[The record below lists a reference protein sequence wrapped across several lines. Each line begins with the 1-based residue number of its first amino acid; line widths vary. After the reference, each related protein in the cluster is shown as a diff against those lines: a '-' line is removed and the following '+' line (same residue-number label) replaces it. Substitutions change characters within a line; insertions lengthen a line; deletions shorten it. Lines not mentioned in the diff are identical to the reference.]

1 MQPINRWRL
10 NCQNQG
16 LIAGTG
22 VYYSLGLDPTVPAD
36 QGWVFTVCDMGDGTF
51 VLQASDDVG
60 PFYFTGTNDFS
71 HQYQVVGRDK
81 YVWIGPPA
89 DYIRT
94 VTPQAQFRAIPIG
107 GGNLAIYFPAL
118 DRYLSSSGTELQLLY
133 SDIDHAERFSASGL
147 DRDSIFDLLQVGRS
161 AMGMTFPAVSLADLD
176 LAGMDLSQCDLRQVG
191 LLSNCKLIG
200 AELGQANL
208 AGLHLDGLQLAGAN
222 CQNVDFTGCDFTSFV
237 PGTPPPTLFQ
247 AKLTG
252 AVVHG
257 SLAGVNLKNAVL
269 ANADLTGA
277 DLSGASTDL
286 TGANLSGQGIRYFT
300 PAYQGSGGIGGYDLG
315 DAADRIIAYDYEGT
329 GHLNYLV
336 CYRPG
341 HGAVYVVKKAS
352 DANGPDAFT
361 AVYSQGQPGANTPGG
376 GIGGWDLT
384 QPEDRIIA
392 YDYEGTGHLNYLVCY
407 RPGRGA
413 IYIVKKASDANNLS
427 AFSAVY
433 TQADNGPGGG
443 IGGYPLTDPADQII
457 AYDYEGTGHLNYLL
471 CYRPGN
477 GAVQILKKVSDANQP
492 DAFAPVYHQ
501 TGIGG
506 YDLGDAGDRI
516 LAYDY
521 EGTGHLN
528 YLVCYRPGSGL
539 LWVLKRVS
547 DADSPDAFTAIY
559 KQNPAYPGAD
569 SGYTL
574 ADPDAQVTTFDYE
587 GKGHLNALV
596 CYRPGSRHGW
606 AWIQQHPGDGDSG
619 PGGFGLPYWSAGL
632 GQLGGYYD
640 LTAPGDRV
648 VAYDYQGT
656 GTPGDL
662 VCYRPGTGR
671 VWVLKHPAARPA
683 ALTRTKLDQA
693 DLSGAS
699 LASADLSSTSLR
711 GATLTGTDLTGAQLG
726 AADFTGS
733 DLSPARF
740 SFPLT
745 RSTDPGH
752 PTVFAQCTLP
762 YAMIQLDWSCLDLSG
777 ATINGL
783 PADLT
788 GLKAH
793 GLTCIHGN
801 FKGLTLDGA
810 VFTNATLDHADFT
823 GATIKNQATFAGARM
838 PGAFFTLAVCDQAD
852 FSGVAVGGEDGIE
865 AINFADAYLGF
876 CTFTGANL
884 NEAIFTDATLMS
896 NSMAGAASLV
906 EANFANAY
914 MPMADFTGAGLQGCR
929 FDGAFMA
936 ECKLINANLGPA
948 RNGTLAT
955 SMAAACLQAT
965 DFQGVVLAGASLPDA
980 AITTVRGT
988 ITQSYYDETR
998 KLTTPS
1004 DLHYKAGK
1012 LPVQTS
1018 LSDDTLCPDGS
1029 TYSDNV
1035 KAGRTVA
1042 QMMIAAHMP
1051 TVWTPRNSAVNPQRA
1066 PAPEVQAPPASP
1078 GRQVLPLPADVF
1090 GPACSSSSTSTSEI
1104 T

>member
-1 MQPINRWRL
+1 MQPINRWHL
-10 NCQNQG
+10 NCQNLG
-16 LIAGTG
+16 VVAGTG
-22 VYYSLGLDPTVPAD
+22 IYYSLGLDPKVPAD
-36 QGWVFTVCDMGDGTF
+36 QGWPFTVCDMGDGTF
-51 VLQASDDVG
+51 VLQSSDG
-60 PFYFTGTNDFS
+60 GGAYYYTGANDFA
-71 HQYQVVGRDK
+71 HQYQVISREDPL
-81 YVWIGPPA
+81 IGQP
-89 DYIRT
+89 YYLRT
-94 VTPQAQFRAIPIG
+94 VTSQAQFRAIPTG
-107 GGNLAIYFPAL
+107 GGNFVMYFPAL
-118 DRYLSSSGTELQLLY
+118 DQYLSSSGTELQFLH
-133 SDIDHAERFSASGL
+133 SNIDSAARFSATGL
-147 DRDSIFDLLQVGRS
+147 DRDSTFDFLQVGKN
-161 AMGMTFPAVSLADLD
+161 AMGMTFSAVSLAGLD
-176 LAGMDLSQCDLRQVG
+176 LAGMDLSQCDMRQVG
-191 LLSNCKLIG
+191 SLTNCKLTG

-222 CQNVDFTGCDFTSFV
+222 CQNADFTGCDFTSFV
-237 PGTPPPTLFQ
+237 PGTPPPTLFG

-257 SLAGVNLKNAVL
+257 SLAGVDLKNTVL

-286 TGANLSGQGIRYFT
+286 TGANLSGQGIRYLT

-315 DAADRIIAYDYEGT
+315 DVADRIIAYDYEGT

-341 HGAVYVVKKAS
+341 HGAVYIVKKAS
-352 DANGPDAFT
+352 DANGPEAFT

-384 QPEDRIIA
+384 QPQDQIIA

-413 IYIVKKASDANNLS
+413 IYILKKASDANNLG

-457 AYDYEGTGHLNYLL
+457 AYDYEGTGHLNYLV

-477 GAVQILKKVSDANQP
+477 GAVQILKRVSAANQP

-506 YDLGDAGDRI
+506 YNLLDAGDRI

-521 EGTGHLN
+521 EGIGHLN
-528 YLVCYRPGSGL
+528 YLVCYRPGSGF

-559 KQNPAYPGAD
+559 QQNPAYPGAE

-574 ADPDAQVTTFDYE
+574 TDPDAQVTTFDYE

-619 PGGFGLPYWSAGL
+619 PGGFGLPYWGAGL

-648 VAYDYQGT
+648 IAYDYQGT

-671 VWVLKHPAARPA
+671 VWVLEHLAARPA
-683 ALTRTKLDQA
+683 TLTRANLDHA

-699 LASADLSSTSLR
+699 LAGADLSSTSLR
-711 GATLTGTDLTGAQLG
+711 GATLAGTDLSGAQLG

-733 DLSPARF
+733 DLSQAHF

-745 RSTDPGH
+745 RSTDPAH

-777 ATINGL
+777 ASIAGL

-793 GLTCIHGN
+793 GLTYIHGN
-801 FKGLTLDGA
+801 FKGLTLNGA

-823 GATIKNQATFAGARM
+823 SATIKNQATFAGARM
-838 PGAFFTLAVCDQAD
+838 PGAFFTLAVCDQTD

-876 CTFTGANL
+876 CTFSGANL
-884 NEAIFTDATLMS
+884 NGAIFTDATLMS
-896 NSMAGAASLV
+896 NSMADAASLL

-948 RNGTLAT
+948 RDGTLAT
-955 SMAAACLQAT
+955 SMAAACLQAA

-980 AITTVRGT
+980 AVTTVRGT

-998 KLTTPS
+998 TLTTPS

-1018 LSDDTLCPDGS
+1018 LSDDTVCPDGS

-1035 KAGRTVA
+1035 KAGRTLA
-1042 QMMIAAHMP
+1042 QMMTAAHMP
-1051 TVWTPRNSAVNPQRA
+1051 TVWTPRNSAVNPQRT
-1066 PAPEVQAPPASP
+1066 QAP
-1078 GRQVLPLPADVF
+1078 
-1090 GPACSSSSTSTSEI
+1090 
-1104 T
+1104 